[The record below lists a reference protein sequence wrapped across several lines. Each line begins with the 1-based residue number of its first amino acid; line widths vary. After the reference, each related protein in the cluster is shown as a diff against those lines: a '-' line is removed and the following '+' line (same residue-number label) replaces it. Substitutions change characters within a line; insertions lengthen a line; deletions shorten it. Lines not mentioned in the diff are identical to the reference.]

1 MGFVAKPLA
10 RGLAAIK
17 PDNAHGQ
24 AHRARAGWSIGQERE
39 TDMTGR
45 QLIGRSLVLAA
56 SSIALTAASAE
67 PAYDLVIRGGTIY
80 DGSGKAPVAGDVAI
94 KDDRIVAVGKVEG
107 KGKTEVSAIGMAVA
121 PGFINML
128 SWATESL
135 IADPRSQSDI
145 RQGVT
150 LEVMGEGWSMGPMNA
165 AMKAQETERQGD
177 IKYAIT
183 WTSLG
188 DYLSYL
194 EKRGIA
200 TNVASF
206 VGAATVRIH
215 ELGEGDVDPTPDQLT
230 RMRALVRQ
238 AMDEGALGVGSS
250 IIYAP
255 GSYAE
260 TDELVALTSEAA
272 KCGGMYISHM
282 RSEGDRLEE
291 AVDELIE
298 ISRRSGAPAEIYH
311 LKMAGRDNWGKYDSV
326 VKKVE
331 AARAAGQ
338 RITAD
343 MYTYTAGATGLDAAM
358 PTWVQA
364 GGLEAWIERLKD
376 PATRARVAA
385 EMQKP
390 GSDWENLYLGAG
402 ADKMILSGFKS
413 EKLKPLTGKT
423 LAEIAAMRGKSP
435 EETAMDLVV
444 EDGSRVG
451 TVYFLMSEANV
462 RKQVQLPWMSFGS
475 DAASQSAE
483 GVFLKSGSHPRTYGN
498 FARLLGRYVRDEKL
512 ISLEQAVYRLT
523 TLPATNLGLAERGA
537 LKPGYYA
544 DVVIFDPK
552 TIADHATFEKPHQ
565 YATGVRDVFVNG
577 AQVLKGGEPTGA
589 TPGRAVRGAGFGKC
603 R

>member
-1 MGFVAKPLA
+1 MAK
-10 RGLAAIK
+10 
-17 PDNAHGQ
+17 
-24 AHRARAGWSIGQERE
+24 RARLRPLWLLSAPLLLSGCATTQ
-39 TDMTGR
+39 
-45 QLIGRSLVLAA
+45 VAA
-56 SSIALTAASAE
+56 
-67 PAYDLVIRGGTIY
+67 PAYDVVIRGGTLY
-80 DGSGKAPVAGDVAI
+80 DGSGQPPIVGDVAI
-94 KDDRIVAVGKVEG
+94 NDDRIVAVGKVDG
-107 KGKTEVSAIGMAVA
+107 SGRTEVAARGMAVA

-128 SWATESL
+128 SWANETL
-135 IADPRSQSDI
+135 IIDPKSQSDI

-150 LEVMGEGWSMGPMNA
+150 LEVMGEGWSMGPLSP
-165 AMKAQETERQGD
+165 AMKRQETERQGD
-177 IKYAIT
+177 LQFPIE

-188 DYLSYL
+188 DYLGYL
-194 EKRGIA
+194 EKRGVS

-206 VGAATVRIH
+206 VGAATVRVH
-215 ELGEGDVDPTPDQLT
+215 ELGEGDVDPTPAQLT

-238 AMDEGALGVGSS
+238 AMNEGAMGVGSS
-250 IIYAP
+250 LIYAP

-291 AVDELIE
+291 AVDELID

-311 LKMAGRDNWGKYDSV
+311 LKMAGRSNWGKLDSV
-326 VKKVE
+326 VKKIE

-338 RITAD
+338 RITTD

-364 GGLEAWIERLKD
+364 GGLEAWIGRLKD

-385 EMQKP
+385 EMKQP

-402 ADKMILSGFKS
+402 ADKMILSGFKNAA
-413 EKLKPLTGKT
+413 LKPLTGKT
-423 LAEIAAMRGKSP
+423 LAEVAAMRGKSP

-451 TVYFLMSEANV
+451 TVYFLMSEDNV

-475 DAASQSAE
+475 DGASQATE
-483 GVFLKSGSHPRTYGN
+483 GDFLKSGAHPRTYGN

-512 ISLEQAVYRLT
+512 ISLEQAVHRLT
-523 TLPATNLGLAERGA
+523 TLPAANLGIQDRGA
-537 LKPGYYA
+537 LRPGYYA
-544 DVVIFDPK
+544 DVVVFDPA
-552 TIADHATFEKPHQ
+552 TIADRSTFEDPHQ
-565 YATGVRDVFVNG
+565 YSVGMRDVFVNG
-577 AQVLKGGEPTGA
+577 VAVLRGGEHSGA
-589 TPGRAVRGAGFGKC
+589 TPGRC
-603 R
+603 L

>member
-1 MGFVAKPLA
+1 MVMKRRIGMSLA
-10 RGLAAIK
+10 LFGSLAALSV
-17 PDNAHGQ
+17 A
-24 AHRARAGWSIGQERE
+24 
-39 TDMTGR
+39 
-45 QLIGRSLVLAA
+45 
-56 SSIALTAASAE
+56 TAAQT
-67 PAYDLVIRGGTIY
+67 PTYDLVIRGGTLY
-80 DGSGKAPVAGDVAI
+80 DGSGAAPVAGDVAI
-94 KDDRIVAVGKVEG
+94 RGDRIVAVGKVEG
-107 KGKTEVSAIGMAVA
+107 KGRTEVPANGMAVA

-165 AMKAQETERQGD
+165 VMKAQETERQGD
-177 IKYAIT
+177 IKYPIE

-188 DYLSYL
+188 DYLGWL

-206 VGAATVRIH
+206 VGAATVRVH
-215 ELGEGDVDPTPDQLT
+215 ELGEGDVDPTPEQLA
-230 RMRALVRQ
+230 RMQALVRQ
-238 AMDEGALGVGSS
+238 AMNEGALGVGSS
-250 IIYAP
+250 LIYAP

-260 TDELVALTSEAA
+260 TDELVALTREAA
-272 KCGGMYISHM
+272 QCGGMYISHM
-282 RSEGDRLEE
+282 RSEGDRLEQ

-311 LKMAGRDNWGKYDSV
+311 LKMAGRDNWGKLAPV
-326 VKKVE
+326 VEKVE

-376 PATRARVAA
+376 PAIRARVAA
-385 EMQKP
+385 EMKGP
-390 GSDWENLYLGAG
+390 GSDWENLYHGAG
-402 ADKMILSGFKS
+402 ADKMILSGFKNDA
-413 EKLKPLTGKT
+413 LKPLTGKT
-423 LAEIAAMRGKSP
+423 LAEVAAMRGKSP

-444 EDGSRVG
+444 EDASRVG
-451 TVYFLMSEANV
+451 TVYFLMSEDNV
-462 RKQVQLPWMSFGS
+462 RRQVQLPWMSFGS

-483 GVFLKSGSHPRTYGN
+483 GVFLKSGAHPRTYGN

-512 ISLEQAVYRLT
+512 IPLEEAVYRLT
-523 TLPATNLGLAERGA
+523 TLPATNLGIKERGA
-537 LKPGYYA
+537 LKPGYHA
-544 DVVIFDPK
+544 DVVIFDPAA
-552 TIADHATFEKPHQ
+552 IADRSTFEKPHQ
-565 YATGVRDVFVNG
+565 YSVGVRDVFVNG
-577 AQVLKGGEPTGA
+577 VAVLKDGEPSGA
-589 TPGRAVRGAGFGKC
+589 SPGRAVRGAGWQRC

>member
-1 MGFVAKPLA
+1 MALPRRFTPSLLLLCSSMLLSATVAA
-10 RGLAAIK
+10 
-17 PDNAHGQ
+17 Q
-24 AHRARAGWSIGQERE
+24 A
-39 TDMTGR
+39 
-45 QLIGRSLVLAA
+45 
-56 SSIALTAASAE
+56 
-67 PAYDLVIRGGTIY
+67 PAYDLIIRGGTLY
-80 DGSGKAPVAGDVAI
+80 DGSGQPPVVGDVAI
-94 KDDRIVAVGKVEG
+94 KDDRIVAVGKVAG
-107 KGKTEVSAIGMAVA
+107 TAKSEVQAKGMAVA

-135 IADPRSQSDI
+135 IVDPKSQSDV

-150 LEVMGEGWSMGPMNA
+150 LEVMGEGWSMGPLSPT
-165 AMKAQETERQGD
+165 MKAQETERQGD
-177 IKYAIT
+177 LKFPIE

-194 EKRGIA
+194 EKRGVS

-206 VGAATVRIH
+206 VGAATVRVH
-215 ELGEGDVDPTPDQLT
+215 ELGEGDVDPTPAQLT

-238 AMDEGALGVGSS
+238 AMNEGAMGVGSS
-250 IIYAP
+250 LIYAP

-282 RSEGDRLEE
+282 RSEGARLEE
-291 AVDELIE
+291 AVDELIA

-311 LKMAGRDNWGKYDSV
+311 LKMAGRSNWGKLDAV
-326 VKKVE
+326 VKKIE

-338 RITAD
+338 RITTD

-364 GGLEAWIERLKD
+364 GGLESWIERLKD
-376 PATRARVAA
+376 PAIRARVAA
-385 EMQKP
+385 EMKKP
-390 GSDWENLYLGAG
+390 GSDWENLYFGAG
-402 ADKMILSGFKS
+402 ADKMILSGFKN
-413 EKLKPLTGKT
+413 EALKPLTGKT
-423 LAEIAAMRGKSP
+423 LAEVAVMRGKSS

-451 TVYFLMSEANV
+451 TVYFLMSEDNV

-475 DAASQSAE
+475 DASSQAPE
-483 GVFLKSGSHPRTYGN
+483 GVFLKSGTHPRTYGN
-498 FARLLGRYVRDEKL
+498 FARLLGRYVRDEHL

-523 TLPATNLGLAERGA
+523 TLPASNLGIKDRGA

-544 DVVIFDPK
+544 DVVVFDPA
-552 TIADHATFEKPHQ
+552 TIADLSTFEKPHQ
-565 YATGVRDVFVNG
+565 YSIGMRDVFVNG
-577 AQVLKGGEPTGA
+577 VAVLRSGEHSGA
-589 TPGRAVRGAGFGKC
+589 TPGRAVRGAGWNRC
-603 R
+603 E

>member
-1 MGFVAKPLA
+1 MALPRRFTPSLLLLCSSMLLSATVAA
-10 RGLAAIK
+10 
-17 PDNAHGQ
+17 Q
-24 AHRARAGWSIGQERE
+24 A
-39 TDMTGR
+39 
-45 QLIGRSLVLAA
+45 
-56 SSIALTAASAE
+56 
-67 PAYDLVIRGGTIY
+67 PAYDLIIRGGTLY
-80 DGSGKAPVAGDVAI
+80 DGSGQPPVVGDVAI
-94 KDDRIVAVGKVEG
+94 KDDRIVAVGKVAG
-107 KGKTEVSAIGMAVA
+107 TAKSEVQAKGMAVA

-135 IADPRSQSDI
+135 IVDPKSQSDV

-150 LEVMGEGWSMGPMNA
+150 LEVMGEGWSMGPLSPT
-165 AMKAQETERQGD
+165 MKAQETERQGD
-177 IKYAIT
+177 LKFPIE

-194 EKRGIA
+194 EKRGVS

-206 VGAATVRIH
+206 VGAATVRVH
-215 ELGEGDVDPTPDQLT
+215 ELGEGDVDPTPAQLN

-238 AMDEGALGVGSS
+238 AMNEGAMGVGSS
-250 IIYAP
+250 LIYAP

-291 AVDELIE
+291 AVDELIA

-311 LKMAGRDNWGKYDSV
+311 LKMAGRSNWGKLDAV
-326 VKKVE
+326 VKKIE

-338 RITAD
+338 RITTD

-364 GGLEAWIERLKD
+364 GGLESWIEILKD
-376 PATRARVAA
+376 PAIRARVAA
-385 EMQKP
+385 EMKKP
-390 GSDWENLYLGAG
+390 GSDWENLYFGAG
-402 ADKMILSGFKS
+402 ADKMILSGFKN
-413 EKLKPLTGKT
+413 EALKPLTGKT
-423 LAEIAAMRGKSP
+423 LAEVAVMRGKSS

-451 TVYFLMSEANV
+451 TVYFLMSEDNV

-475 DAASQSAE
+475 DASSQAPE
-483 GVFLKSGSHPRTYGN
+483 GVFLKSGTHPRTYGN
-498 FARLLGRYVRDEKL
+498 FARLLGRYVRDEHL

-523 TLPATNLGLAERGA
+523 TLPASNLGIKDRGA

-544 DVVIFDPK
+544 DVVVFDPA
-552 TIADHATFEKPHQ
+552 TIADLSTFEKPHQ
-565 YATGVRDVFVNG
+565 YSIGMRDVFVNG
-577 AQVLKGGEPTGA
+577 VAVLRSGEHSGA
-589 TPGRAVRGAGFGKC
+589 TPGRAVRGAGWNRC
-603 R
+603 E

>member
-1 MGFVAKPLA
+1 
-10 RGLAAIK
+10 
-17 PDNAHGQ
+17 
-24 AHRARAGWSIGQERE
+24 
-39 TDMTGR
+39 MTGR
-45 QLIGRSLVLAA
+45 QRIGRSLVLAA
-56 SSIALTAASAE
+56 SWIALTAASAE
-67 PAYDLVIRGGTIY
+67 PAYDIVIRGGTIY

-94 KDDRIVAVGKVEG
+94 RDDRIVAVGKVEG
-107 KGKTEVSAIGMAVA
+107 MGKTEVSASGMAVA

-215 ELGEGDVDPTPDQLT
+215 ELGEGDVDPTPEQLG
-230 RMRALVRQ
+230 RMQALVRQ

-326 VKKVE
+326 VQKVE

-413 EKLKPLTGKT
+413 ERLKPLTGKT
-423 LAEIAAMRGKSP
+423 LADVAAMRGKSP

-451 TVYFLMSEANV
+451 TVYFLMSEDNV

-544 DVVIFDPK
+544 DVVIFDPA

>member
-1 MGFVAKPLA
+1 M
-10 RGLAAIK
+10 
-17 PDNAHGQ
+17 
-24 AHRARAGWSIGQERE
+24 
-39 TDMTGR
+39 
-45 QLIGRSLVLAA
+45 A
-56 SSIALTAASAE
+56 SSRRFAPSALLLCSSMLLSASVAAE
-67 PAYDLVIRGGTIY
+67 TPTYDLIIRGGTLY
-80 DGSGKAPVAGDVAI
+80 DGSGQPPAVGDVAI
-94 KDDRIVAVGKVEG
+94 KDDRIVAVGKVMG
-107 KGKTEVSAIGMAVA
+107 TAKSEVQAKGMAVA

-135 IADPRSQSDI
+135 IVDPKSQSDI

-150 LEVMGEGWSMGPMNA
+150 LEVMGEGWSMGPLSPE
-165 AMKAQETERQGD
+165 MKRQETERQGD
-177 IKYAIT
+177 LKFPIE

-188 DYLSYL
+188 DYLNYL
-194 EKRGIA
+194 EKRGVS

-206 VGAATVRIH
+206 VGAATARVH
-215 ELGEGDVDPTPDQLT
+215 ELGEGDVDPTPEQLDK
-230 RMRALVRQ
+230 MRALVRQ
-238 AMDEGALGVGSS
+238 AMDEGAMGVGSS
-250 IIYAP
+250 LIYAP

-311 LKMAGRDNWGKYDSV
+311 LKMAGRSNWGKLDAV
-326 VKKVE
+326 VKKIE

-338 RITAD
+338 RITTD

-376 PATRARVAA
+376 PAIRARVAT

-390 GSDWENLYLGAG
+390 GSDWENLYFGAG
-402 ADKMILSGFKS
+402 ADKMILSGFKN
-413 EKLKPLTGKT
+413 EKFKPLTGKT
-423 LAEIAAMRGKSP
+423 LAEVAAMRGKSP

-451 TVYFLMSEANV
+451 TVYFLMSEDNV

-475 DAASQSAE
+475 DAASQAAE
-483 GVFLKSGSHPRTYGN
+483 GDFLKSGAHPRTYGN

-523 TLPATNLGLAERGA
+523 TLPATNLGIKDRGA

-544 DVVIFDPK
+544 DVVVFDPAK
-552 TIADHATFEKPHQ
+552 VADLSTFEKPHQ
-565 YATGVRDVFVNG
+565 YSVGMRDVFVNG
-577 AQVLKGGEPTGA
+577 VAVLQNGEHSGA
-589 TPGRAVRGAGFGKC
+589 TPGRAVRGAGWNRC

>member
-1 MGFVAKPLA
+1 MADRRWIAGSLA
-10 RGLAAIK
+10 
-17 PDNAHGQ
+17 
-24 AHRARAGWSIGQERE
+24 
-39 TDMTGR
+39 
-45 QLIGRSLVLAA
+45 LAA
-56 SSIALTAASAE
+56 SLLALTAAQAAE
-67 PAYDLVIRGGTIY
+67 DPAYDIVIRGGTIY
-80 DGSGKAPVAGDVAI
+80 DGSGKVPVKGDVAI
-94 KDDRIVAVGKVEG
+94 KDDRIVAVGTVAG
-107 KGKTEVSAIGMAVA
+107 KGRSEVSASGMAVA

-135 IADPRSQSDI
+135 IADSRSQSDI

-165 AMKAQETERQGD
+165 DMKRQETERQGD
-177 IKYAIT
+177 IKYDIG

-188 DYLSYL
+188 DYLDWL
-194 EKRGIA
+194 EKRGVA

-206 VGAATVRIH
+206 VGAATVRVH
-215 ELGEGDVDPTPDQLT
+215 ELGEGDVDPTTDQLAK
-230 RMRALVRQ
+230 MRALVKQ

-250 IIYAP
+250 LIYAP

-311 LKMAGRDNWGKYDSV
+311 LKMAGRANWGKLDAV
-326 VKKVE
+326 VKKIE
-331 AARAAGQ
+331 GARAAGQ
-338 RITAD
+338 RITTD
-343 MYTYTAGATGLDAAM
+343 MYLYTAGATGLDAAM

-376 PATRARVAA
+376 PATRTRVAA

-390 GSDWENLYLGAG
+390 GSDWENLYIGAG
-402 ADKMILSGFKS
+402 ADKMILSGFKN

-423 LAEIAAMRGKSP
+423 LAEVAAMRGKSP

-451 TVYFLMSEANV
+451 TVYFLMSEDNV
-462 RKQVQLPWMSFGS
+462 RRQVQLPWMSFGS
-475 DAASQSAE
+475 DAASQAAE
-483 GVFLKSGSHPRTYGN
+483 GVFLKSGAHPRTYGN

-512 ISLEQAVYRLT
+512 ISLEEAVHRLT
-523 TLPATNLGLAERGA
+523 AMPAGNLGIKERGA

-544 DVVIFDPK
+544 DVVIFDPA
-552 TIADHATFEKPHQ
+552 TIGDRATFENPHQ
-565 YATGVRDVFVNG
+565 YAVGVRDVFVNG
-577 AQVLKGGEPTGA
+577 VAALKGGEPTGA
-589 TPGRAVRGAGFGKC
+589 TPGRAVRGAGYGKC

>member
-1 MGFVAKPLA
+1 MAGRRRIAGSLALVAIL
-10 RGLAAIK
+10 L
-17 PDNAHGQ
+17 
-24 AHRARAGWSIGQERE
+24 
-39 TDMTGR
+39 
-45 QLIGRSLVLAA
+45 
-56 SSIALTAASAE
+56 ALTAAQAAE
-67 PAYDLVIRGGTIY
+67 PAYDIVIRGGTLY
-80 DGSGKAPVAGDVAI
+80 DGSGKAPVKGDVAI
-94 KDDRIVAVGKVEG
+94 KDDRIVAVGTVTA
-107 KGKTEVSAIGMAVA
+107 KGRNEVSAAGMAVA

-165 AMKAQETERQGD
+165 TMKRQETERQGD
-177 IKYAIT
+177 IKYDIG

-188 DYLSYL
+188 DYLGWL
-194 EKRGIA
+194 EKRGVA
-200 TNVASF
+200 ANVASF
-206 VGAATVRIH
+206 VGAATVRVH
-215 ELGEGDVDPTPDQLT
+215 ELGEGDVDPTPEQLAT
-230 RMRALVRQ
+230 MRALVRQ

-250 IIYAP
+250 LIYAP

-260 TDELVALTSEAA
+260 TDELVALTGEAA

-311 LKMAGRDNWGKYDSV
+311 LKMAGRSNWGKLDAV
-326 VKKVE
+326 VKKIE

-338 RITAD
+338 RITTD
-343 MYTYTAGATGLDAAM
+343 MYLYTAGATGLDAAM

-390 GSDWENLYLGAG
+390 GSDWENLYIGAG
-402 ADKMILSGFKS
+402 ADKMILTGFKS

-423 LAEIAAMRGKSP
+423 LAEVAAMRGKSP

-451 TVYFLMSEANV
+451 TVYFLMSEDNV
-462 RKQVQLPWMSFGS
+462 RKQVELPWMSFGS

-483 GVFLKSGSHPRTYGN
+483 GVFLKSGAHPRTYGN

-512 ISLEQAVYRLT
+512 ISLEEAVYRLT
-523 TLPATNLGLAERGA
+523 TLPAANLGIKERGA

-544 DVVIFDPK
+544 DVVVFDPA
-552 TIADHATFEKPHQ
+552 TIADRATFETPHQ
-565 YATGVRDVFVNG
+565 YSVGVRDVFVNG
-577 AQVLKGGEPTGA
+577 VAALKDGEPTGA